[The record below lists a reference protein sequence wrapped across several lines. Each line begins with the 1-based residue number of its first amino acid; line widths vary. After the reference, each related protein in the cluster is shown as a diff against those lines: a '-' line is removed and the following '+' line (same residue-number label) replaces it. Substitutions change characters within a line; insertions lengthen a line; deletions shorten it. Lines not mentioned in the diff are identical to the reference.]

1 MMEMDWSALALG
13 LAVGVAASAAFFA
26 GLGWGMRIALKSGRP
41 AIILI
46 LSAIMRIRGA
56 ARDRLDRGHVPR
68 PGLAPRLRRRVLH
81 RAHDRHGHRPN
92 RRARRRRPVNLSPD
106 ATIIFEAW
114 GVPIN
119 ATVFFTWIVM
129 ALLTAV
135 SMLITRD
142 LRADV
147 PPDRWRTTLEV
158 IVLGIQSQIEEVARG
173 PSRYLLYYA
182 GTLFLFVA
190 VSNLLLVV
198 PGFTPPTASLSTTT
212 ALALSV
218 LIAVPLFGVTSRGL
232 GGYLKTYIE
241 PSVIMLP
248 FNIISEFSRG
258 ISLAIRLYGNI
269 MSGAVIAAILL
280 TVAPFFFPVVMDV
293 LGLLTGMIQAY
304 IFAILATVYIS
315 SATAPPRSSR
325 TEKETS

>member
-1 MMEMDWSALALG
+1 M
-13 LAVGVAASAAFFA
+13 
-26 GLGWGMRIALKSGRP
+26 
-41 AIILI
+41 
-46 LSAIMRIRGA
+46 
-56 ARDRLDRGHVPR
+56 
-68 PGLAPRLRRRVLH
+68 
-81 RAHDRHGHRPN
+81 
-92 RRARRRRPVNLSPD
+92 NLSPD

-315 SATAPPRSSR
+315 SATAPPPSSR

>member
-1 MMEMDWSALALG
+1 MT
-13 LAVGVAASAAFFA
+13 
-26 GLGWGMRIALKSGRP
+26 
-41 AIILI
+41 
-46 LSAIMRIRGA
+46 
-56 ARDRLDRGHVPR
+56 
-68 PGLAPRLRRRVLH
+68 
-81 RAHDRHGHRPN
+81 
-92 RRARRRRPVNLSPD
+92 LSPD
-106 ATIIFEAW
+106 QTILFHVW
-114 GVPIN
+114 GIAIN
-119 ATVFFTWIVM
+119 ATVFYTWIVM
-129 ALLTAV
+129 AVLTLA
-135 SMLITRD
+135 SMLITRN

-147 PPDRWRTTLEV
+147 PPNRWRTALEV
-158 IVLGIQSQIEEVARG
+158 IVQGIQGQIEEIAQG

-198 PGFTPPTASLSTTT
+198 PGFQPPTASLSTTT

-218 LIAVPLFGVTSRGL
+218 LIAVPLFGITSRGI
-232 GGYLKTYIE
+232 GGYLKTYVE
-241 PSVIMLP
+241 PSVVMLP

-280 TVAPFFFPVVMDV
+280 TVAPFFFPVVMDL

-315 SATAPPRSSR
+315 TATAQSPPSR
-325 TEKETS
+325 PEKETP